1 MKNTSLCALLA
12 LALNAAAA
20 RALDSGLTPGADKE
34 REAMLAQWK
43 QTLEKGNQTEIE
55 KTLAAA
61 TSKSQIAFGMS
72 DWPQAVAKAALRSK
86 APLQE
91 LLLNHLREH
100 RNLINQTTRD
110 WIRDLF
116 KKDVLDP
123 AGEQVRGWV
132 KAGKPGSE
140 AATAALEKAAK
151 SGRWMEVAEFL
162 DAVARCGN
170 DHFLPLAAAYLSSE
184 NSPAAQAALSVFK
197 AHAKDLGPELRS
209 PKLCQI
215 WWLQSGKAL
224 FEAKYEREK

>member
-1 MKNTSLCALLA
+1 M
-12 LALNAAAA
+12 
-20 RALDSGLTPGADKE
+20 DSGLTPGADKE

-43 QTLEKGNQTEIE
+43 QTLDKGEQAEIE
-55 KTLAAA
+55 KTLATAK
-61 TSKSQIAFGMS
+61 SKSKVAFGMS
-72 DWPQAVAKAALRSK
+72 DWPQAVAQAALKSK

-100 RNLINQTTRD
+100 RSLINQTTRD
-110 WIRDLF
+110 WIKDLF

-132 KAGKPGSE
+132 KAGEPGIE

-151 SGRWMEVAEFL
+151 AERWVEVAEL
-162 DAVARCGN
+162 LEAVARCGN

-197 AHAKDLGPELRS
+197 THAKDLGPDLRS

-215 WWLQSGKAL
+215 WWIQTGKAL
-224 FEAKYEREK
+224 FEGK